1 MKLDFLPFACQDFLC
16 VHAKRDFPDFTCTNF
31 SSRACEKRIFGFDMH
46 ACSERTAENLYF
58 TSYTVL
64 VNRCTMAKSNL
75 DTQNK
80 GNRKQIGERVKV
92 RLVLFRMLVYYI
104 TI

>member
-1 MKLDFLPFACQDFLC
+1 
-16 VHAKRDFPDFTCTNF
+16 
-31 SSRACEKRIFGFDMH
+31 MH

-75 DTQNK
+75 DTQK
-80 GNRKQIGERVKV
+80 ERNRKQIGERVKV